1 MLEAILNTPFVTT
14 VTGVGSLTD
23 VVVYKDGVLSG
34 LTPVVVQIGTSTAW
48 SVSFTPAST
57 GVYSVYAF
65 GAIQYRVKAVTKSL
79 YDFLKNVEDEA
90 LGSWSWN
97 KSTGVLTVLRQD
109 GTPLATHNVLDNL
122 TAASR
127 ERVS

>member
-1 MLEAILNTPFVTT
+1 MLEAILNSPFTTT
-14 VTGVGSLTD
+14 VTGVGTLSD
-23 VVVYKDGVLSG
+23 VVVYKDGALSG

-48 SVSFTPAST
+48 SVSFTPTST

-65 GAIQYRVKAVTKSL
+65 GVIQYRVKAVTKSL

-109 GTPLATHNVLDNL
+109 GTTLATHTALDSL